1 MAYNWIFEILK
12 WLIVLLYV
20 SFLGYPVCFR
30 FLRFL
35 PSRGF
40 SFSLPVGFIII
51 GYLYWILCSL
61 GLISNDSG
69 GIITVLVFG
78 TAFSAYY
85 WKKYLQEIRSWNRL
99 NWHFS
104 LGNGSLFLI
113 SFALIV
119 LFRLADPNISG
130 TEKPMEMTF
139 INGILRSES
148 FPPHDSWLSGYGI
161 SYYYFGYILTALL
174 IKLSG
179 VAAESGFNLMLATVY
194 AMAAIGA
201 LCVVN
206 DLLEF
211 RHSGLTEKVK
221 IRFGSFFSPLF
232 VLVAGNLE
240 GFFEM
245 LYAKGLFWN
254 PDGTSGF
261 WNWINLKE
269 LTTPPAS
276 LSSWNPTFR
285 PGIWWWRASRV
296 LSDLGLDGSTKEI
309 IDEFPFFSFF
319 LGDLHPHVLGIPFV
333 ILAVAIALNVYLQL
347 LQQKAD
353 DPFWGIQFAEIHSL
367 KLKFF
372 PFRFLH
378 NADFWILSLCL
389 GALIFMNTWDF
400 PFYFFLFLIAVF
412 WAYFRYNGW
421 NRKTIQ
427 VFLGTAVFSGIACV
441 FLYGIFLIGLSSQAG
456 GVIPSGVF
464 STRTIH
470 LLIMFGSF
478 FLILFAWLF
487 YAVRRQDWKSIFK
500 SFQFAVIGFLC
511 LFLLESL
518 IFGILVL
525 LKNIGQIWQGSSN
538 SSLSAIGSAMVLT
551 GSSYAAVQ
559 GFTGVESPIIQF
571 FIRRMQTLPSMIIL
585 FGAVGCM
592 LAVLFGLRKK
602 IKETEQAFDINQNL
616 HPGGVNPMDAFGCL
630 VLLIAFG
637 LIILPEFIYLRDF
650 FGTRMNTIFKFYY
663 QVWILLGIAAD
674 YFLARLHQIVTNGV
688 KRLIFIPIMVLVL
701 CSLVYPFWGIL
712 TRLETLQQKAISEG
726 GLQHLTLNGAEFLE
740 RSRPNDWAGITW
752 LQKAEFGVV
761 VEKVGASY
769 TSDNSVSTF
778 SGLPAILG
786 PTNHE
791 SQWRGGY
798 IEIGNREDEVRQIY
812 ESRSWENTKLLLEKY
827 DVSYIFIGSAE
838 RSAYEIQ
845 EKKFMNHL
853 NLVFESGDCRIYRV
867 SN

>member
-1 MAYNWIFEILK
+1 MAYNWIFEIIK

-20 SFLGYPVCFR
+20 SFLGYPVCFH

-40 SFSLPVGFIII
+40 SFSLPVGFIIT
-51 GYLYWILCSL
+51 GYLFWILCSL
-61 GLISNDSG
+61 GLIVNNSG
-69 GIITVLVFG
+69 GIITALVFV
-78 TAFSAYY
+78 TCFSAYY
-85 WKKYLQEIRSWNRL
+85 WKKDLQEIRSWNRL
-99 NWHFS
+99 NWRFS

-113 SFALIV
+113 FFALIV

-194 AMAAIGA
+194 ATAAIGA
-201 LCVVN
+201 FCVVN

-211 RHSGLTEKVK
+211 RHSGIIEKVK
-221 IRFGSFFSPLF
+221 IRVGSFFAPLF

-240 GFFEM
+240 GLFEM
-245 LYAKGLFWN
+245 LHARGLFWN
-254 PDGTSGF
+254 NRGTSSF

-269 LTTPPAS
+269 LTEVPTFLP
-276 LSSWNPTFR
+276 SWNPTFR

-296 LSDLGLDGSTKEI
+296 LSDLGLDGSSKEI
-309 IDEFPFFSFF
+309 IDEFPFFSFY

-333 ILAVAIALNVYLQL
+333 ILAVAIALNVYLQIQ
-347 LQQKAD
+347 QQKTD
-353 DPFWGIQFAEIHSL
+353 DPFWGIQFAEIHSF
-367 KLKFF
+367 KLKAF
-372 PFRFLH
+372 PFRFLC
-378 NADFWILSLCL
+378 NADFWFLSLCL
-389 GALIFMNTWDF
+389 GSLIFMNTWDF

-412 WAYFRYNGW
+412 WAYFQYNGW
-421 NRKTIQ
+421 TRKTVQI
-427 VFLGTAVFSGIACV
+427 FFGTAVFSGMACV
-441 FLYGIFLIGLSSQAG
+441 FLYGIFLIELSSQAG

-470 LLIMFGSF
+470 MLIMFGAF
-478 FLILFAWLF
+478 FLIIFAWLF
-487 YAVRRQDWKSIFK
+487 PAIRSQNSKSIFRG
-500 SFQFAVIGFLC
+500 FRIAAIGFIC

-518 IFGILVL
+518 MFSILVL
-525 LKNIGQIWQGSSN
+525 SKNMGQAWQGSSN
-538 SSLSAIGSAMVLT
+538 ARLSAIGSAMVLT
-551 GSSYAAVQ
+551 SSSYAGVQ
-559 GFTGVESPIIQF
+559 GFTAVESPIVQF
-571 FIRRMQTLPSMIIL
+571 FIRRIQTLPSMIIL
-585 FGAVGCM
+585 FGAVGCI
-592 LAVLFGLRKK
+592 LAVLFALRDK
-602 IKETEQAFDINQNL
+602 TDLTGQLFDKVQNT
-616 HPGGVNPMDAFGCL
+616 HVVSINPMDAFGCL
-630 VLLIAFG
+630 MLFVGFG

-663 QVWILLGIAAD
+663 QVWILLGIAAA
-674 YFLARLHQIVTNGV
+674 YFLARLPQIITNGV
-688 KRLIFIPIMVLVL
+688 KRLILIPIMILIV

-712 TRLETLQQKAISEG
+712 TKLETLHPKAISAG
-726 GLQHLTLNGAEFLE
+726 GLQHLTLNGADFLE
-740 RSRPNDWAGITW
+740 RSRPNEWEGIEW
-752 LQKAEFGVV
+752 LRQADFGVV

-778 SGLPAILG
+778 TGLPAVLG

-798 IEIGNREDEVRQIY
+798 TEIANREDEVRQIY
-812 ESRSWENTKLLLEKY
+812 ESRSWENTEMLLEKY
-827 DVSYIFIGSAE
+827 DVSYVFIGSAE

-853 NLVFESGDCRIYRV
+853 SLVFESGDCRIYQV
-867 SN
+867 SK